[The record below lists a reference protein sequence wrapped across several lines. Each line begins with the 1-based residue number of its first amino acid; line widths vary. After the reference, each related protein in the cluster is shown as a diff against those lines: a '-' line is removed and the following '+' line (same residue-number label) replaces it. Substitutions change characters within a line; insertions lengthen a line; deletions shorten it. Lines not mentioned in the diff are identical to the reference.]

1 MKSRFYQKAFS
12 CVREAILFLQRGSDK
27 GEGVFYIGR
36 SGVKRKGKGE
46 AGKGKGGRVWYRHRD
61 K

>member
-46 AGKGKGGRVWYRHRD
+46 AGKGKGGRV
-61 K
+61 